1 MSPEAKLILLLGR
14 AVLAER
20 NLLLSL
26 APINPD
32 EDSQREYAH
41 QFERV
46 AAFWDIYKMTYT
58 RLFHSWP
65 RFQLKFY

>member
-1 MSPEAKLILLLGR
+1 MSPEAKLILKLGR
-14 AVLAER
+14 SVLAER
-20 NLLLSL
+20 AKLLRL
-26 APINPD
+26 APITPKF
-32 EDSQREYAH
+32 EDQMEYAH

-46 AAFWDIYKMTYT
+46 AVFWDIYKMVYT